1 MPRYFF
7 HLHGSGARDTEG
19 QEFPNDEA
27 AREEASAVAR
37 DLGRN
42 RSVAMR
48 NDRLVVTDESG
59 RTVYDEPLGQQKP
72 AALQRLCQVA
82 DRQVWCLYP
91 IFLTFLFCWRE
102 TQDGVLPPSMAK
114 GAGHAASFPITRT
127 RHWAS
132 YLRTLWRS
140 HVAHSHRAR
149 GAR

>member
-59 RTVYDEPLGQQKP
+59 RTVYDEPLGQ
-72 AALQRLCQVA
+72 
-82 DRQVWCLYP
+82 
-91 IFLTFLFCWRE
+91 
-102 TQDGVLPPSMAK
+102 
-114 GAGHAASFPITRT
+114 
-127 RHWAS
+127 
-132 YLRTLWRS
+132 
-140 HVAHSHRAR
+140 
-149 GAR
+149 